1 MLISDFNDPWL
12 QRSAKHLFLPIAG
25 HSDQGLWIWKDLV
38 HIPYQSKPASHQGSD
53 PGTIGREL
61 ETEDFNVIPL
71 V

>member
-1 MLISDFNDPWL
+1 MLIPNLNDQWL
-12 QRSAKHLFLPIAG
+12 QRSAKHLFLTIAG
-25 HSDQGLWIWKDLV
+25 HSHQRLGIWKDLV
-38 HIPYQSKPASHQGSD
+38 HIPYQSKPASYQGSD